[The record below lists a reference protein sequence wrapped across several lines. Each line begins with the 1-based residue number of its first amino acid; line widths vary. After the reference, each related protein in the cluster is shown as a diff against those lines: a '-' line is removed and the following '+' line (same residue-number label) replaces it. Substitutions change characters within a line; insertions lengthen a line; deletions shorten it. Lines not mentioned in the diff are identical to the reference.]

1 MIYLLRLREQGAL
14 QLLSGGRADHVITPD
29 AVAGQLQLQLR
40 LPKSRVRSRGERERV
55 RLSFRRGGEREITPP
70 PLLEGRHTAGG
81 RYRGTLPY
89 TLRRKA

>member
-1 MIYLLRLREQGAL
+1 M
-14 QLLSGGRADHVITPD
+14 ITPD

-70 PLLEGRHTAGG
+70 PPVRGEAHGRRQVPGNTAI
-81 RYRGTLPY
+81 YSS
-89 TLRRKA
+89 